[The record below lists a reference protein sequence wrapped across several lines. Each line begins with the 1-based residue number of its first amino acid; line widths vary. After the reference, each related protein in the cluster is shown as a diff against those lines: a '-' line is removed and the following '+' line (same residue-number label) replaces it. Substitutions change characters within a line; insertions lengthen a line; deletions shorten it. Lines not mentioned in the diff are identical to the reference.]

1 MSIWFLAFLALMW
14 VAVFL
19 PGAAR
24 ARQRTPLW
32 AVARFKR
39 LMSTIAPARPAPR
52 HAIPRGKGLRRAAA
66 SGRWIVVP
74 VSEERARE
82 RATYRRAQQRRVRL
96 LVLLVAAAVASAV
109 AAIAARGIW
118 VDIHLMIDGALVFY
132 VALLFEIKRR
142 RDERFAKVRPLSAV
156 RRDDSG
162 AGSQRAGGGHGS

>member
-1 MSIWFLAFLALMW
+1 MTIWFLAFLAVMW

-39 LMSTIAPARPAPR
+39 VMSTLAPARPAPR
-52 HAIPRGKGLRRAAA
+52 HAVPRGRAGRRPTT

-74 VSEERARE
+74 VSEERARD
-82 RATYRRAQQRRVRL
+82 RAAFRRAQQRRTRL
-96 LVLLVAAAVASAV
+96 LVLLGSAAVASAV

-118 VDIHLMIDGALVFY
+118 LDIHLMIDGALVFY

-142 RDERFAKVRPLSAV
+142 RDERFAKVRPLSAA
-156 RRDDSG
+156 RRDD
-162 AGSQRAGGGHGS
+162 ARVGSVRAGGGLGS